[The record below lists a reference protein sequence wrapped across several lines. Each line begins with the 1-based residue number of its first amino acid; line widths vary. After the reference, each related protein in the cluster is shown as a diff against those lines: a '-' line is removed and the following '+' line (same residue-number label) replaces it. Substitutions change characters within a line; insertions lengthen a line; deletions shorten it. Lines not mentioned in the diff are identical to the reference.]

1 MRIIDFIS
9 STVNCGDNESFINI
23 YLEQM
28 DFTKKSDLLQRRF
41 HYSMFYENEELN
53 SVHRM
58 RNQNSSKFIVALNSS
73 SQINSDK
80 TDLHTI
86 S

>member
-9 STVNCGDNESFINI
+9 STVNCGDNGSFINI

-41 HYSMFYENEELN
+41 HYSMLYENEEVN
-53 SVHRM
+53 SVHRI
-58 RNQNSSKFIVALNSS
+58 RNQNSS
-73 SQINSDK
+73 
-80 TDLHTI
+80 LH
-86 S
+86 